1 MEPSPARQRVHPTSR
16 GGGAFWN
23 FLTGLVLLATMFLVG
38 LFLVIFINP
47 YVPFNLFPPP
57 TAPGEGTPPAD
68 TSTAT
73 PTIFPPT
80 WTPTVSQQAPPT
92 STPAPDMTSTPAP
105 VEATPTAESTAI
117 LETPTITPTLPAMP
131 YSLRGT
137 PVAVSSTIIH
147 PDLACNWNG
156 VGGQAF
162 DMQGAPI
169 VGLTIQ
175 LGGSLA
181 GEPVNL
187 LSLTGTAVQYGPAG
201 YEFSLGDKPA
211 ASNSTLWVQLLDQAG
226 LPLSAKVY
234 FDTFDDCSKN
244 LVLINFRQ
252 AK

>member
-1 MEPSPARQRVHPTSR
+1 M
-16 GGGAFWN
+16 
-23 FLTGLVLLATMFLVG
+23 
-38 LFLVIFINP
+38 
-47 YVPFNLFPPP
+47 
-57 TAPGEGTPPAD
+57 
-68 TSTAT
+68 
-73 PTIFPPT
+73 
-80 WTPTVSQQAPPT
+80 
-92 STPAPDMTSTPAP
+92 
-105 VEATPTAESTAI
+105 
-117 LETPTITPTLPAMP
+117 
-131 YSLRGT
+131 
-137 PVAVSSTIIH
+137 
-147 PDLACNWNG
+147 
-156 VGGQAF
+156 GGQAF